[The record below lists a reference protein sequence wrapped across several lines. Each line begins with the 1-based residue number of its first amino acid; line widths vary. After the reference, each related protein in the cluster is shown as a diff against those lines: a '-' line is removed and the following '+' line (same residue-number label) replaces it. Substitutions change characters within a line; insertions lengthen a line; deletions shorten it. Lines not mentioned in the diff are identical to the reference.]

1 MYSFAFPNMLS
12 YNSSNLLA
20 DKDAIKSNLQ
30 LLLNVEKKSMFG
42 DPAFGGTLRKAIFE
56 QSRSLITDLLV
67 DEIFSII
74 VTFMPQVYVERRNI
88 SLMADSTAVYAM
100 IGITYRMDNTSD
112 LLTIRLLEEDN

>member
-12 YNSSNLLA
+12 YNSANLLA

-88 SLMADSTAVYAM
+88 SLMADDTAVYAT